1 MQIRL
6 PFRRN
11 RDEPDIP
18 TGQMTVVEHLEELRT
33 RIIYSLIAVALGLA
47 VAFSFYNRLINFLV
61 DPYCET
67 VVPLLAERSH
77 EPISPNCNLIFTGP
91 AEGFAV
97 RIRVSLIAGVAL
109 AMPVLLWQLWRFIT
123 PALHPREK
131 RWAVPFV
138 ASAVLLFVLGAAL
151 AYWTLP
157 RAFEFLIRVA
167 GDQVDPLLAVGPY
180 LSFITMMMLTFGICF
195 EFPILLVFLQL
206 AEIIEPRQLAQF
218 RRYAIVLIVTAVAIL
233 TPSGDPISLLAL
245 SIPMYLFYESSALIG
260 KLLLRRRV

>member
-1 MQIRL
+1 MRA
-6 PFRRN
+6 PWRRA
-11 RDEPDIP
+11 RDEDLAPR
-18 TGQMTVVEHLEELRT
+18 GQMTVVEHLEELRR
-33 RIIYSLIAVALGLA
+33 RIIYSMIAVAIGLA
-47 VAFSFYNRLINFLV
+47 IAFSFYDRLIDFLV

-67 VVPLLAERSH
+67 VVPLLAERAD
-77 EPISPNCNLIFTGP
+77 EPISPNCTLIFTGP

-109 AMPVLLWQLWRFIT
+109 AMPVLLWQLWRFVT

-131 RWAVPFV
+131 RWAIPFV
-138 ASAVLLFVLGAAL
+138 ASAIVLFALGAAL

-195 EFPILLVFLQL
+195 EFPILLIFLQL
-206 AEIIEPRQLAQF
+206 AEIIEPSQLGRF

-245 SIPMYLFYESSALIG
+245 SVPMYMFYEASALIG
-260 KLLLRRRV
+260 KLLLRNRV